1 MDQFASLTVN
11 TGPSTQQN
19 ILPLQVG
26 MGLRAPHFHEVLT
39 RLPDVA
45 WLEVHSENYLDEQG
59 VQRHILREVA
69 QHYPLSFHGVGL
81 SLGSTDPLNPQH
93 LKSLKTLIDEFKPA
107 LLSEHLS
114 WSSVSGRYFNDL
126 LPIPYTEESL
136 MHFCQQVDQAQQV
149 FGRQILVENPT
160 AYLQFKDSTLSEWDF
175 LAQLVQKTGCGLL
188 LDLNNIYVNSVN
200 HSFDC
205 QIYLDNIPLSAV
217 GELHLAGFSINEY
230 DEGQILIDTHGSPVS
245 DPVWQLFSGI
255 REKCQAPALV
265 EWDTDIPALDIL
277 LGEVDKA
284 REIQSGSEMLEARFK
299 DEVKEAGHA

>member
-205 QIYLDNIPLSAV
+205 QTYLDNIPLSAV

-284 REIQSGSEMLEARFK
+284 RDIQSGSEMLEARFK

>member
-1 MDQFASLTVN
+1 MDQLASLTVN

-107 LLSEHLS
+107 LMSEHLS

-205 QIYLDNIPLSAV
+205 QTYLDNIPLSAV

>member
-11 TGPSTQQN
+11 TRPSTQQD

-93 LKSLKTLIDEFKPA
+93 LKRLKALIDEFNPS

-136 MHFCQQVDQAQQV
+136 KHFCQQVDQAQQV

-188 LDLNNIYVNSVN
+188 LDLNNIYVNAVN

-205 QIYLDNIPLSAV
+205 QTYLDNIPLSAV